1 MNPKENEEEFSN
13 LFDICKK
20 ILSYC
25 AFCKQKY
32 ARENHL
38 IFMNKTFSKEVT
50 KRSSE
55 IVYWN
60 IEIILFKK
68 SIEKVVTVCLL
79 SENQRIKIII
89 LMKKVTNKKSLW
101 NTMNLFLSD
110 KVASKKKLIL
120 IEKDEIVKKILM
132 QYKFW
137 KPCFP
142 VM

>member
-1 MNPKENEEEFSN
+1 MEKLLSDLLNMNPKENEEEFSN

-20 ILSYC
+20 ILSYW
-25 AFCKQKY
+25 AFWKQKY

-50 KRSSE
+50 KRNSE

-79 SENQRIKIII
+79 PENQRIKIII

-110 KVASKKKLIL
+110 KVTSKKKLIL

-132 QYKFW
+132 Q
-137 KPCFP
+137 
-142 VM
+142 